1 MTWCRDAINSLFS
14 ILKTTELVDVF
25 DILVL
30 SYLVYWVIKLVRET
44 RAGQLMKGIVL
55 LFIAYII
62 AKFLQMKVV
71 SYLMEQ
77 AFSIGVIALMI
88 MFQAGTAAS
97 YWKRWGIV
105 SGGCPLDSLRPQEM
119 QPSGGRR
126 LKRFAMPAWNC
137 LQRPPVH

>member
-1 MTWCRDAINSLFS
+1 MTWCRDALNSLFS

-30 SYLVYWVIKLVRET
+30 SYLVYWGIKLVRET

-88 MFQAGTAAS
+88 MFQPDSAAS
-97 YWKRWGIV
+97 TRHTGGMQLFIADKRGLQTHCRPAE
-105 SGGCPLDSLRPQEM
+105 GKRHSLFISAEC
-119 QPSGGRR
+119 
-126 LKRFAMPAWNC
+126 A
-137 LQRPPVH
+137 

>member
-88 MFQAGTAAS
+88 MFQPELRRALE
-97 YWKRWGIV
+97 IV
-105 SGGCPLDSLRPQEM
+105 SGGCPWDSLCPQEM
-119 QPSGGRR
+119 QPSGGRQ
-126 LKRFAMPAWNC
+126 LKQFAMPAWNC